1 MTRTAATPAATARHG
16 GTPFGVLPTGDT
28 VHRFTL
34 ANGDVTMRVL
44 DYGGIVQSLET
55 PDRQGIR
62 QDVVLGFDDLE
73 GYLHR
78 SPYFG
83 ALIGRYGNRI
93 ATGRFTLDGTT
104 HTLAANNGPH
114 ALHGGLTGFD
124 KVRWQVLDATDR
136 SLVLRHVS
144 RDGDEGYPGTLTA
157 TVTYTLTADN
167 RWVIDYEATTDRAT
181 PVNLTQHTYWN
192 LRGHGAEPVLQ
203 HELQLVADAFTPV
216 DATLIP
222 TGVLQPVAG
231 TPFDFRTPQPIGA
244 RIDAAHEQLRHG
256 SGYDH
261 NFVLAGPRDAAGVRF
276 AAQVREPATGR
287 TLAMSTTEPGVQ
299 FYVGNFLDGRITGK
313 GGAVYARHS
322 AFCLEAQHFP
332 DSPNQP
338 AFPSTI
344 LRPGERRTSRTEYAF
359 GVDTQQP

>member
-1 MTRTAATPAATARHG
+1 VTCTAATPAATARHG
-16 GTPFGVLPTGDT
+16 GTPFGVLPSGDT
-28 VHRFTL
+28 VHVFTL

-55 PDRQGIR
+55 PDRQGTR

-73 GYLHR
+73 GYLRR

-93 ATGRFTLDGTT
+93 AKGRFTLDGTVY
-104 HTLAANNGPH
+104 TLAANSGPH

-124 KVRWQVLDATDR
+124 KVRWQVLQATDS

-157 TVTYTLTADN
+157 TVTYTLTADH
-167 RWVIDYEATTDRAT
+167 RWVIDYEATTDTAT

-192 LRGHGAEPVLQ
+192 LRGHGADPVQ
-203 HELQLVADAFTPV
+203 EHELQLAANAFTPV
-216 DATLIP
+216 DSTLIP

-231 TPFDFRTPQPIGA
+231 TPFDFRTSQPIGA
-244 RIDAAHEQLRHG
+244 RIDADDEQLRYG
-256 SGYDH
+256 GGYDH
-261 NFVLAGPRDAAGVRF
+261 NLVVSGPGDAAGLRRV
-276 AAQVREPATGR
+276 AQVREPVSGR
-287 TLAMSTTEPGVQ
+287 TLTMSTTEPGVQ
-299 FYVGNFLDGRITGK
+299 FYTGNVLDGSVTGK
-313 GGAVYARHS
+313 RGVAYVRRSG
-322 AFCLEAQHFP
+322 FCLEAQHFP

-344 LRPGERRTSRTEYAF
+344 LRPGERRTSRTVYAF
-359 GVDTQQP
+359 GVDAQRP